1 MRRAIARIRRER
13 VMFICLK
20 CGEEKHSALASR
32 ENFRICQACWDDYD
46 MGRFDTLDEWN
57 KQEEEAKEDA

>member
-1 MRRAIARIRRER
+1 
-13 VMFICLK
+13 MFICLK

-46 MGRFDTLDEWN
+46 MNRFDTLDEWN
-57 KQEEEAKEDA
+57 KQEEEAKQDE